1 MPSGNFVAAGG
12 DTFVALMKRFMP
24 ECPTLCT
31 DQQIINVLDSTVDKF
46 LFSFGAGVNYKTK
59 KLSGKHEQR
68 FLKVINNMQSAP
80 FMKNAK
86 IYWDSGG
93 FQVANGAFHP
103 KDLPAFIDMYYK
115 CVEANPSM
123 YSNAF
128 ILDCPPGP
136 GSKDLFSSYNQI
148 EKLNRMSYEK
158 CLQTISPQN
167 LKKVIYIHHFRTPS
181 LYDTWHKFLFDE
193 NLADGYEYFGTGGI
207 VANLASDIAIPIVL
221 YTIPLSSILVY
232 AKSKGLKKF
241 KFHVLG
247 GANFRDV
254 FYHKLFEHHIR
265 EYHGIDVEI
274 TFDSSAIFKAMFIG
288 RHIHVFNH
296 DNNVIKM
303 DFRSGVLDTVLKGSD
318 LSKIDPSKNITVRN
332 KLYAVC
338 DELANKYGFRKLDPL
353 VDPIYDPMTNS
364 LTKEMHVLMMSY
376 VMEFTKQMELN
387 CEMLAKKIYPIY
399 QSGAVADFNEACNR
413 ITKMIN
419 QGKETKKQKAK
430 SNCIFKSLKV
440 LEQLDLD
447 YNKMLVHQYMA
458 SDDISSLNDGGDT
471 IKWDA

>member
-24 ECPTLCT
+24 ECPTLCN
-31 DQQIINVLDSTVDKF
+31 DEQIINVLDNTVDKF
-46 LFSFGAGVNYKTK
+46 LYSFGAGVNYKTK

-68 FLKVINNMQSAP
+68 FLKVIDRMQDAP

-93 FQVANGAFHP
+93 FQVANGAFYT
-103 KDLPAFIDMYYK
+103 KDLPNFIDMYYN
-115 CVEANPSM
+115 CVENNPSK

-136 GSKDLFSSYNQI
+136 GSKDLFSSYDQI
-148 EKLNRMSYEK
+148 ERLNRESYQK
-158 CLQTISPQN
+158 CRTIISPEN

-181 LYDTWHKFLFDE
+181 LYDTWHKFLFEE
-193 NLADGYEYFGTGGI
+193 NLAEGYEYFGTGGI
-207 VANLASDIAIPIVL
+207 VANLASDIAIPVIL
-221 YTIPLSSILVY
+221 YTIPLSSVLAY
-232 AKSKGLKKF
+232 AKSKGLKHF

-265 EYHGIDVEI
+265 EYHGINVEI

-296 DNNVIKM
+296 DSNIIKM

-318 LSKIDPSKNITVRN
+318 ISKIDPTKNITVRQ
-332 KLYAVC
+332 KLYMVC
-338 DELANKYGFRKLDPL
+338 DELSRKYGFRKLDPA
-353 VDPIYDPMTNS
+353 VDPIYDPVTNS
-364 LTKEMHVLMMSY
+364 LTKEMHILMMAY
-376 VMEFTKQMELN
+376 VMEFTKEMEQN
-387 CEMLAKKIYPIY
+387 SEMLARKIYPLY
-399 QSGAVADFNEACNR
+399 KADEEGDFNEACRR

-419 QGKETKKQKAK
+419 QGKETKKQIAK
-430 SNCIFKSLKV
+430 NNCIYKSLKV

-447 YNKMLVHQYMA
+447 YNKKLVHEFMQ
-458 SDDISSLNDGGDT
+458 SDDISTLSGGDT
-471 IKWDA
+471 LTWDV

>member
-24 ECPTLCT
+24 ECSTLCG
-31 DQQIINVLDSTVDKF
+31 DKEIINVLDNTVDKF
-46 LFSFGAGVNYKTK
+46 LYSFGAGVNYKTK
-59 KLSGKHEQR
+59 KLSGKHEER
-68 FLKVINNMQSAP
+68 FLRVINKMKSASFMQ
-80 FMKNAK
+80 NAK

-93 FQVANGAFHP
+93 FQVANGAFYT
-103 KDLPAFIDMYYK
+103 KDLPAFIDMYYN
-115 CVEANPSM
+115 CVQNNPSM
-123 YSNAF
+123 YTNAF

-136 GSKDLFSSYNQI
+136 GSQDLFDSYAQI
-148 EKLNRMSYEK
+148 EKLNRMSYQK
-158 CLQTISPQN
+158 CRTMISPEN

-181 LYDTWHKFLFDE
+181 LYDTWDKFLFQE

-296 DNNVIKM
+296 DGNVVKM

-318 LSKIDPSKNITVRN
+318 LSKIDPTKNITVRE
-332 KLYAVC
+332 KLYKVC
-338 DELANKYGFRKLDPL
+338 DELSNKYGFNKLDPSK
-353 VDPIYDPMTNS
+353 DPIYDPVSNS
-364 LTKEMHVLMMSY
+364 LTKEMHILMMCY
-376 VMEFTKQMELN
+376 VLEFTKEMEIN
-387 CEMLAKKIYPIY
+387 SQKLAKQIYPLY
-399 QSGAVADFNEACNR
+399 RAGEQADFNEACRR

-419 QGKETKKQKAK
+419 QGKETKKQVAK
-430 SNCIFKSLKV
+430 NNCIYKSLQV
-440 LEQLDLD
+440 LENLDLD
-447 YNKMLVHQYMA
+447 YNRKLVHRFMQ
-458 SDDISSLNDGGDT
+458 SDDISHLANADT
-471 IKWDA
+471 VKWDM